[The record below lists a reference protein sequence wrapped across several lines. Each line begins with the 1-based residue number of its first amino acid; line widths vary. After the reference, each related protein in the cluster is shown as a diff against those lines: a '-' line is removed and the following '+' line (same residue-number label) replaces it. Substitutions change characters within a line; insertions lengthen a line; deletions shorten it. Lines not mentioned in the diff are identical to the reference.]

1 MPWHVG
7 TSDSCPASKPYAVVE
22 EGSGAVRGCHP
33 TRKAAIQQ
41 LRALYVNV
49 PEARPKAVA
58 EWEAAMAELIEL
70 AGVDLD

>member
-1 MPWHVG
+1 MPWRVG
-7 TSDSCPASKPYAVVE
+7 SADSCPASKPFAVVNTE
-22 EGSGAVRGCHP
+22 DGDVRGCHP

-58 EWEAAMAELIEL
+58 DWEAAMAELIEL
-70 AGVDLD
+70 AGAELD